1 MDTRQDLNHP
11 FLFIP
16 YSLLFS
22 SYPIPCGSFFES
34 KFGNLSAFSNQL
46 LELIVPHFD
55 GFFFF
60 FFIIVYLIYH
70 VVFQVSSKVIELYI
84 YMYLGFPL
92 AQLLKNHPTMKE
104 IWVQSLGWEVMLR
117 GT

>member
-34 KFGNLSAFSNQL
+34 KFGNLSAFSNQF
-46 LELIVPHFD
+46 LELIVLHFD

-60 FFIIVYLIYH
+60 FFFIPGYLNYH
-70 VVFQVSSKVIELYI
+70 VVFQVSSKMICLYI
-84 YMYLGFPL
+84 YIYLGF
-92 AQLLKNHPTMKE
+92 QLGLVVKE
-104 IWVQSLGWEVMLR
+104 SSCNEGDLGSMPR
-117 GT
+117 